1 MSVGAIDH
9 VWVWTRDMD
18 AAVRF
23 YGDILG
29 LRLVQRFGN
38 EWSEL
43 DAGAIRIG
51 LHGAG
56 DAAHVPHA
64 GTIVFRV
71 EDLDRA
77 KLSLGGRGVVFDP
90 HDGEVPG
97 VGRYVSFADPDGN
110 SLQLFE
116 YLGGPGGS
124 RSERERASDSPPEGG
139 GTE

>member
-1 MSVGAIDH
+1 MSIGQVDH

-18 AAVRF
+18 SAVAF
-23 YGDILG
+23 YRDVLG
-29 LRLVQRFGN
+29 LTLVQRFGN
-38 EWSEL
+38 EWSEF

-56 DAAHVPHA
+56 EAAEVPHA

-71 EDLDRA
+71 DELDPA
-77 KLSLGGRGVVFDP
+77 KLSLGDRGVVFDP
-90 HDGEVPG
+90 HEGEVAG

-116 YLGGPGGS
+116 YV
-124 RSERERASDSPPEGG
+124 RSAS
-139 GTE
+139 